1 MKLLLTVL
9 EFSAIK
15 NKFPKLLKV
24 KQKLPMQNLLMKE
37 KKFTMSSILKQ
48 LIPRSLR

>member
-24 KQKLPMQNLLMKE
+24 KQKLPMQNLLMK
-37 KKFTMSSILKQ
+37 KFTMSSILKQ